1 MKVADV
7 GGVSIAGVLFDAG
20 QVNSSTLLTVGTAGN
35 KTSHKDNPITLCDT
49 FYRVGGADETPGK
62 ATTCVIINSSDVI
75 GDNFWVWRADHGK
88 GVGWTKNTADHGV
101 IINGDNVTTYGLM
114 VEHFQ
119 KYQTMWNGN
128 GGKCYMYQSELPYDI
143 PNQSS
148 WNASGSYGYTDYKV
162 ADNVTS
168 HE

>member
-75 GDNFWVWRADHGK
+75 GDNFSSSNLVCRLLLEKKKKNQAAGSDNTQRKKRAE
-88 GVGWTKNTADHGV
+88 A
-101 IINGDNVTTYGLM
+101 
-114 VEHFQ
+114 
-119 KYQTMWNGN
+119 
-128 GGKCYMYQSELPYDI
+128 
-143 PNQSS
+143 
-148 WNASGSYGYTDYKV
+148 
-162 ADNVTS
+162 
-168 HE
+168 